1 MPLPHRN
8 TIKFFGMGNKNDYL
22 VWRQQD
28 GTFSALDKKNLFVT
42 MWSTVT
48 GKIIKTESIDQSKE
62 ELEELP
68 IDHVIRKE
76 ANNELNL

>member
-8 TIKFFGMGNKNDYL
+8 TIKFFGMGNKSDYL

-68 IDHVIRKE
+68 IDQALRKE
-76 ANNELNL
+76 ANA